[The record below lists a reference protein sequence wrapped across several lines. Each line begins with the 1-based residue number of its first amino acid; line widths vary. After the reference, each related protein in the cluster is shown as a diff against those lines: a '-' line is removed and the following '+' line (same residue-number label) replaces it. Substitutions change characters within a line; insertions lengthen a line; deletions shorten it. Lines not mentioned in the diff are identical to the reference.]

1 MTHSSYYCW
10 VTNQPKHS
18 GINNN
23 HLIVFMDSV
32 YQKSGRAQWGC
43 LVSVPGCLEPQLER
57 AQSLRVTWRVEA
69 GIIWKLVHSYVWRLM
84 LAVSWD
90 LGWGSVV
97 PDVSPSSCLG
107 FFTARWLGCK
117 ASILKA
123 RGRNPWHLYKLA
135 SEVISCHFS
144 CALLVEKVT
153 KDHLGSWICGFID
166 PSNTQWQKWQGHM
179 VRTCAMGDITM
190 IIIGTSNSPQ
200 YYYFEFDIEH
210 FHVFTFFLLY
220 IHKEMNYNTVL
231 RVLKLYVRTHVFIYI
246 FLSYLWW
253 FFKMIL
259 SLLQINICSSISFI
273 LTSAWYPFV

>member
-153 KDHLGSWICGFID
+153 KDHLGSWIV
-166 PSNTQWQKWQGHM
+166 H
-179 VRTCAMGDITM
+179 
-190 IIIGTSNSPQ
+190 
-200 YYYFEFDIEH
+200 
-210 FHVFTFFLLY
+210 LLG
-220 IHKEMNYNTVL
+220 
-231 RVLKLYVRTHVFIYI
+231 RVGLAGLAQVVCTA
-246 FLSYLWW
+246 
-253 FFKMIL
+253 L
-259 SLLQINICSSISFI
+259 SLESKWRLLSGNLMRLTGSQMVDICCNSWSSVLVLGQSDSDPFLPVPPLCVGEADSCRLHSSCSLIEEFWHICTARVSGQKLQGSSRGGEGE
-273 LTSAWYPFV
+273 LQPQ